1 MDEYNIQI
9 GKRLRLIRE
18 IINEGGKLSSE
29 QFAYLVN
36 ESKDKIINYELGRS
50 AIPVKLIYEL
60 YKRGINPTFIITG
73 NEDIFAS
80 NENGLRL
87 KSSIEEKLN
96 NSNLKIEEKARLKAA
111 LISGKEFIRISDSI
125 MEYKVAAGKI
135 K

>member
-50 AIPVKLIYEL
+50 AIPVKLIFEL

-73 NEDIFAS
+73 NEEIFAR